1 MITSEMKIGEIVA
14 VLATGGLR
22 IVSVT
27 SLRGGEFVVRLR
39 VDPAHVVDPA
49 MTHAEGRGATIA
61 EAIEDAR
68 EGWVR
73 FSSYRRERALAQVAG
88 LVGVATEA
96 CDERAHRDADDGDGD
111 QHLQQGET
119 VVAPHT
125 RALIALRTS
134 CTRPRASAS
143 SR

>member
-1 MITSEMKIGEIVA
+1 MIDGNMSLVDVVA

-27 SLRGGEFVVRLR
+27 STGGEFTARLR

-61 EAIEDAR
+61 EALEDAR

-73 FSSYRRERALAQVAG
+73 FSSYRRERALAQAV
-88 LVGVATEA
+88 
-96 CDERAHRDADDGDGD
+96 
-111 QHLQQGET
+111 Q
-119 VVAPHT
+119 
-125 RALIALRTS
+125 IALEADLEEALAEE
-134 CTRPRASAS
+134 AS
-143 SR
+143 RV

>member
-1 MITSEMKIGEIVA
+1 MITSEMTLGDVVE

-22 IVSVT
+22 IA
-27 SLRGGEFVVRLR
+27 SLTATGGEFVARLR

-73 FSSYRRERALAQVAG
+73 FSSYRRERAMAQAVQVA
-88 LVGVATEA
+88 LEA
-96 CDERAHRDADDGDGD
+96 DLE
-111 QHLQQGET
+111 E
-119 VVAPHT
+119 
-125 RALIALRTS
+125 ALAEE
-134 CTRPRASAS
+134 AS
-143 SR
+143 RV

>member
-1 MITSEMKIGEIVA
+1 MIDGNMSLVDVVA
-14 VLATGGLR
+14 VLSAGGLR

-27 SLRGGEFVVRLR
+27 STGGEFTARLR

-73 FSSYRRERALAQVAG
+73 FSSYRRERALAQAVQVA
-88 LVGVATEA
+88 LEA
-96 CDERAHRDADDGDGD
+96 DLE
-111 QHLQQGET
+111 E
-119 VVAPHT
+119 
-125 RALIALRTS
+125 ALAEE
-134 CTRPRASAS
+134 AS
-143 SR
+143 RV

>member
-27 SLRGGEFVVRLR
+27 STGGEFVARLR

-61 EAIEDAR
+61 EALEDAR
-68 EGWVR
+68 EGWAR
-73 FSSYRRERALAQVAG
+73 FAAYRRERAMAQAVQVA
-88 LVGVATEA
+88 LEA
-96 CDERAHRDADDGDGD
+96 DLE
-111 QHLQQGET
+111 E
-119 VVAPHT
+119 
-125 RALIALRTS
+125 ALAEEAARV
-134 CTRPRASAS
+134 
-143 SR
+143 

>member
-1 MITSEMKIGEIVA
+1 MIDGNMSLVDVVA
-14 VLATGGLR
+14 VLSAGGLR

-27 SLRGGEFVVRLR
+27 STGGEFTARLR

-73 FSSYRRERALAQVAG
+73 FSSYRRERALAQAVQVA
-88 LVGVATEA
+88 LEA
-96 CDERAHRDADDGDGD
+96 DLE
-111 QHLQQGET
+111 E
-119 VVAPHT
+119 
-125 RALIALRTS
+125 ALAEEAR
-134 CTRPRASAS
+134 RV
-143 SR
+143 